1 MKKPII
7 GLVCRKNVI
16 ADQAEIVCVEGTRKA
31 LVQAGA
37 ICFLIISTQGIDYK
51 TLDPKEVAPYTEG
64 EKKDLYRI
72 LEMCD
77 AIVMPGGTMW
87 YEMDELIA
95 RYCID
100 YDKPLLGICLG
111 MQLLAKMCLP
121 TSDTITDPTI
131 ANDTDINHF
140 QPDIDAVHTVNIKN
154 DSKLFEIIK
163 EPSIMVNSRHHYHVP
178 EIPEKYVSA
187 RSDDGIIEGIEIPD
201 KKFIVG
207 VQWHPEL
214 LYDKDIHAQK
224 IIDAL
229 LNSI

>member
-1 MKKPII
+1 MKKPIV

-37 ICFLIISTQGIDYK
+37 SCFLIISTQGIDYK
-51 TLDPKEVAPYTEG
+51 TLSPKEVAPYTET

-95 RYCID
+95 KYCID

-111 MQLLAKMCLP
+111 MQILANMDNF
-121 TSDTITDPTI
+121 TSTHVEDKTVL
-131 ANDTDINHF
+131 NDTYLEMLETI
-140 QPDIDAVHTVNIKN
+140 
-154 DSKLFEIIK
+154 
-163 EPSIMVNSRHHYHVP
+163 Y
-178 EIPEKYVSA
+178 
-187 RSDDGIIEGIEIPD
+187 
-201 KKFIVG
+201 
-207 VQWHPEL
+207 
-214 LYDKDIHAQK
+214 
-224 IIDAL
+224 
-229 LNSI
+229 